1 MILKSALVAAGWRAS
16 VMSVP
21 NESGQIESF
30 ASPGGASVVAFDNN
44 DDVDDEYRTVVMALT
59 VDPEAE
65 CYQLLWSATTRLGA
79 DRILAMMRASG
90 VLT

>member
-30 ASPGGASVVAFDNN
+30 ASPDGASVVAFDNN
-44 DDVDDEYRTVVMALT
+44 DGVDDEYRTVIMALT
-59 VDPEAE
+59 VDPETGFHR
-65 CYQLLWSATTRLGA
+65 LLWSASMRLGA
-79 DRILAMMRASG
+79 HRILAMLRASG